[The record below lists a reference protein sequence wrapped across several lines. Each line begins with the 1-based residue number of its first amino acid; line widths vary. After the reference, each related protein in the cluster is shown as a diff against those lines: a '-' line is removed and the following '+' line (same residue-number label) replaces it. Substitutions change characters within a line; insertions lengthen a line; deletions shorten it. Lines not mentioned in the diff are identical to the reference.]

1 MIELRN
7 RAARPALIWSKITA
21 LPGEVMRSAVKS
33 NWLILCGLLGA
44 LLLAGCSRDPSEQ
57 ALRDTIEALE
67 TAGEERQVGDFMDH
81 VAEDFAGNSA
91 EYDRTGLQNLLR
103 MVALQHQR
111 ISVVTSGMQI
121 EMHGDRALVRMRILV
136 TGGGGLIPDS
146 GQLFDTESGWRFVDG
161 EWQLGS
167 ASWKPAQ

>member
-1 MIELRN
+1 
-7 RAARPALIWSKITA
+7 
-21 LPGEVMRSAVKS
+21 MRSAVKS
-33 NWLILCGLLGA
+33 NWMILCGLFAVLM
-44 LLLAGCSRDPSEQ
+44 LTGCARDPSEQ

-81 VAEDFAGNSA
+81 VAEDFVGNSA
-91 EYDRTGLQNLLR
+91 EYDRPGLQNLLR

-111 ISVVTSGMQI
+111 ISVVKSGMEI

-146 GQLFDTESGWRFVDG
+146 GQLFNTESGWRFVDG
-161 EWQLGS
+161 QWQLGS